1 MRTFKLTPPPFLR
14 AFLPLKSAFF
24 VVEKSGA
31 TAKVNVFPQNE
42 ASHFWRCSAYN
53 PPFLVGDGWR
63 SGREEWR
70 EAKKK

>member
-14 AFLPLKSAFF
+14 AFLPPKSAFF

-31 TAKVNVFPQNE
+31 TAKLNVFPQDE
-42 ASHFWRCSAYN
+42 ASHFWRCSTYN
-53 PPFLVGDGWR
+53 SPFLVGGGWWSVR
-63 SGREEWR
+63 GEWC